1 MNKTPTATIDYEHPI
16 GKEGIYDPQYGEF
29 IKAQNMGKGGSSTG
43 GSNVLETVENGG
55 TAYPVIN
62 EQGEI
67 IGLMAK
73 RNAFGLPGIGIEHT
87 ATIIKGSDGFYN
99 SMSGF
104 GGFNIYG
111 VTSVCHQMTNQA
123 IVQAGYSLTVN
134 GSMAGWASYLSG
146 AAYGPYGSAE
156 PGLSYFEAEKNRER

>member
-1 MNKTPTATIDYEHPI
+1 MARPLRIQYENTYYHVTCR
-16 GKEGIYDPQYGEF
+16 GN
-29 IKAQNMGKGGSSTG
+29 AQARIFLK
-43 GSNVLETVENGG
+43 VV
-55 TAYPVIN
+55 
-62 EQGEI
+62 
-67 IGLMAK
+67 
-73 RNAFGLPGIGIEHT
+73 
-87 ATIIKGSDGFYN
+87 KGSGGFYN

-123 IVQAGYSLTVN
+123 ILQAGYSLTVK

-146 AAYGPYGSAE
+146 SIYGPYGSAE